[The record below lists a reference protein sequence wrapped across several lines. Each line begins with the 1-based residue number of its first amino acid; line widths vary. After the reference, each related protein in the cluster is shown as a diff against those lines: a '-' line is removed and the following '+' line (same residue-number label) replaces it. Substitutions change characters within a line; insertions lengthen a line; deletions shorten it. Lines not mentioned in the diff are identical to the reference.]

1 MTKANFFFWGIV
13 SDTEAEEMWK
23 VLHDHFEKLASK
35 DDDGKKEANYRRSC
49 EAETFKGKAV
59 NKNSSA
65 QEPRR

>member
-35 DDDGKKEANYRRSC
+35 DDAGS
-49 EAETFKGKAV
+49 ETFKGKAV